1 MATPDLLDRQTAKQ
15 AGGAQ
20 LVEILNYDHRLIGA
34 VVLCLARGISYV
46 DKSLLF
52 PVFSSSRRI
61 TSSTKAERSR
71 LGKSSRS
78 KLAVSVRIQNQT
90 ASFPDF
96 GLPTLLRCSLGAI
109 LIVLGVQFRNCLL
122 TVGAGSV
129 AIASIFCPIGP
140 RDRCRDLGIPENPA
154 PTHSRER
161 IGFPALPIRIRRTGC
176 SGIGSDCTSDGSP
189 AYPVYRGAGKRL
201 ASGSSRRALGR
212 PDIRCSDRDKLTMAA

>member
-122 TVGAGSV
+122 PVGGKQCGNYFIKDQYQEKIGPEHRRKKTSV
-129 AIASIFCPIGP
+129 A
-140 RDRCRDLGIPENPA
+140 GI
-154 PTHSRER
+154 
-161 IGFPALPIRIRRTGC
+161 IGFGC
-176 SGIGSDCTSDGSP
+176 GT
-189 AYPVYRGAGKRL
+189 R
-201 ASGSSRRALGR
+201 
-212 PDIRCSDRDKLTMAA
+212 